1 MKAKVLGL
9 LGVLTLC
16 AVESSS
22 AGTLFSFQGEIDFS
36 QKRFVCALNFPSG
49 VSESAVS
56 PPPRSVVFNAQKI
69 SDKDYRFSL
78 DIEHLRTPFFDLLS
92 QIESSVELLAPQT
105 PGKDGSVA
113 AVRPPALRGEIRSR
127 YSLIDYKPIREL
139 SGQFDVT
146 DGRFFLRALSF
157 GNLLCEGS
165 VDLVSPHKVDLTM
178 SLNHVGME
186 DFLSFWMGGRKYD
199 ASGTVS
205 GRISVL
211 GTLERPVLKG
221 ALESRGGTIGTFV
234 YDSIYLNAQG
244 VYPELEVVNST
255 VSPRDGMSFVL
266 DGPVDLSDGENFQK
280 QITALTFSPL
290 TSESPLGRE
299 WTIKRLKEKGSSSTQ
314 IKYLLR
320 DGDRLPSSSSGPS
333 GMVGFERTV
342 EF

>member
-1 MKAKVLGL
+1 MLKAKALIWA
-9 LGVLTLC
+9 GVLTLC
-16 AVESSS
+16 AVEPSS
-22 AGTLFSFQGEIDFS
+22 ARTLFSFQGEMDFS
-36 QKRFVCALNFPSG
+36 QKRFFCALNFPSG

-56 PPPRSVVFNAQKI
+56 LPPRF
-69 SDKDYRFSL
+69 
-78 DIEHLRTPFFDLLS
+78 TLLTYPS
-92 QIESSVELLAPQT
+92 
-105 PGKDGSVA
+105 
-113 AVRPPALRGEIRSR
+113 
-127 YSLIDYKPIREL
+127 IREI

-165 VDLVSPHKVDLTM
+165 VDLVFPHKLDLTV
-178 SLNHVGME
+178 SLNYVGMG
-186 DFLSFWMGGRKYD
+186 DFLSFWMGAGQYD

-211 GTLERPVLKG
+211 GTLERPLLKG

-244 VYPELEVVNST
+244 VYPSLEVVNAM

-280 QITALTFSPL
+280 QIAALTVSPL
-290 TSESPLGRE
+290 TSESSLGRA
-299 WTIKRLKEKGSSSTQ
+299 WTIKRLKEKGSSSTR

-320 DGDRLPSSSSGPS
+320 DGERLPSSSSGPS